1 VKYRFIDAHRAAYPV
16 ERLCRVLAVSRSSY
30 YAWRNRRPSARQQ
43 QDAVLGVQ
51 IRLHHTRSRATYGS
65 RRLSHA
71 LRAQGVVCSRA
82 RVARLMRQQGL
93 ETRIRRA
100 YRVTTRPNPRL
111 PVAPNRLDRQFTATR
126 PNEKWL
132 ADFTY
137 IRTHQGWLYLAT
149 VLDVFSRQ
157 IVGWSMSH
165 RPQTVLVEN
174 ALRMGLARR
183 CPSAGLLHHSDQGSQ
198 YASGDYQKLLAK
210 HGIEVSMSRTGVNWL
225 EFGGQTI
232 CPVDSRKQE
241 PGNGQA
247 QAVHG
252 RVQARGAAAG
262 GNQRQGDLGAGARL
276 RAISRTA
283 APMAAALSGR
293 RDERGRATEC

>member
-1 VKYRFIDAHRAAYPV
+1 MKYRFIDAHRAAYPV

-137 IRTHQGWLYLAT
+137 IRTHQGWLYLAA

-210 HGIEVSMSRTGVNWL
+210 HGIEVSMSRTG
-225 EFGGQTI
+225 
-232 CPVDSRKQE
+232 E
-241 PGNGQA
+241 PYDNA
-247 QAVHG
+247 
-252 RVQARGAAAG
+252 
-262 GNQRQGDLGAGARL
+262 
-276 RAISRTA
+276 
-283 APMAAALSGR
+283 MAESFFATLKSECVTYR
-293 RDERGRATEC
+293 FTTRDEARATVFDYIEVWYNRQRLHSSLGYLSPAAFEQLHTA

>member
-1 VKYRFIDAHRAAYPV
+1 MKYRFIDGHRAAYPV

-30 YAWRNRRPSARQQ
+30 YAWRKRRPSVRQQ

-51 IRLHHTRSRATYGS
+51 IRLQHTRSRATYGS
-65 RRLSHA
+65 RRLRQA
-71 LRAQGVVCSRA
+71 LRAEGMVCSRA
-82 RVARLMRQQGL
+82 RVARLMRQHGL

-111 PVAPNRLDRQFTATR
+111 PIAPNLLDRQFTATR

-137 IRTHQGWLYLAT
+137 IRTQQGWLYLAT

-165 RPQTVLVEN
+165 RPHTVLVEN
-174 ALRMGLARR
+174 ALRMALARR
-183 CPSAGLLHHSDQGSQ
+183 CPAAALLHHSDRGSQ

-210 HGIEVSMSRTGVNWL
+210 HHIHVSMSRTG
-225 EFGGQTI
+225 
-232 CPVDSRKQE
+232 E
-241 PGNGQA
+241 PYDNA
-247 QAVHG
+247 MAESFFATLKSECVTY
-252 RVQARGAAAG
+252 RFTT
-262 GNQRQGDLGAGARL
+262 
-276 RAISRTA
+276 RAEA
-283 APMAAALSGR
+283 
-293 RDERGRATEC
+293 RATVFDYIEVWYNRQRLHSSLGYLSPAAFERLHTA